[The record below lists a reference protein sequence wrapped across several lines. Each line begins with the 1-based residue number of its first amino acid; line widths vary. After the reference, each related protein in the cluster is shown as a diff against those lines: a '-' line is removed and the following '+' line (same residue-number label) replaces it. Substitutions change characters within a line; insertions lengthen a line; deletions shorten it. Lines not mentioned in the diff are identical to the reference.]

1 MELSVINIG
10 NSKGIRL
17 SKTILEK
24 YSISD
29 KIELILEKGYII
41 LKPKTEPRK
50 GWEKAFKRMHKNGD
64 DQLLMDD
71 VFEDENFEEW
81 NK

>member
-24 YSISD
+24 YNIQN
-29 KIELILEKGYII
+29 KIEIILEKGFII
-41 LKPKTEPRK
+41 LKPKAEPRK
-50 GWEKAFKRMHKNGD
+50 NWEEAFKEMHENGD
-64 DQLLMDD
+64 DQLLIDD
-71 VFEDENFEEW
+71 VFEDENFDEW
-81 NK
+81 N

>member
-24 YSISD
+24 YNIQN
-29 KIELILEKGYII
+29 KIEIILEKDFII
-41 LKPKTEPRK
+41 LKPKAEPRK
-50 GWEKAFKRMHKNGD
+50 NWEKAFKEMHENGD
-64 DQLLMDD
+64 DQLLIDD
-71 VFEDENFEEW
+71 VFEDENFDEW
-81 NK
+81 T

>member
-24 YSISD
+24 YSIND
-29 KIELILEKGYII
+29 KVELILEKGYII
-41 LKPKTEPRK
+41 LKPKAEPRK
-50 GWEKAFKRMHKNGD
+50 NWEKAFKKMRENGD

-81 NK
+81 SK

>member
-10 NSKGIRL
+10 NSKGIRF

-24 YSISD
+24 YNISD
-29 KIELILEKGYII
+29 KVELILEKGYMI
-41 LKPKTEPRK
+41 LKPKAEPRK
-50 GWEKAFKRMHKNGD
+50 GWEKVFEKMHKNGD
-64 DQLLMDD
+64 DQLLIDD

-81 NK
+81 K